1 MVNNKI
7 KPHKDKPVVLKLEK
21 DSDEKDEESFRKA
34 VKDKLASFFELVK
47 KIFFLNHLKIKIIN

>member
-21 DSDEKDEESFRKA
+21 DSDQKDEDSFRKG
-34 VKDKLASFFELVK
+34 VKDKLASFFELK
-47 KIFFLNHLKIKIIN
+47 LIF